1 MNHWNYIIKIQPRD
15 PWVEILIAQ
24 LSEHNFDS
32 FQEVEEGVEA
42 YIAESNDSE
51 LTTAIVEEFG
61 KTNNLSLS
69 VEKELV
75 ELKNWNKEW
84 ESSFPPVIVG
94 EFCVIKAP
102 FHDLEVKCEHTL
114 TIMPKMSFGT
124 GHHPTTY
131 LMVQAMEYLDFKG
144 KDVLDMGSGTG
155 VLGILAC
162 KLQANK
168 VLGIDIEDWAVQ
180 NAIENAKVNSCSMQ
194 FELGGKEKIPSHKVD
209 VLLANINRNILVDQK
224 EDYWST
230 LKVGGTLLT
239 SGFLKQDKE
248 FLINEFENQG
258 FKNINAYDKENWVC
272 LAFRK
277 K

>member
-24 LSEHNFDS
+24 LSECNFDS
-32 FQEVEEGVEA
+32 FQEIEGGVEA
-42 YIAESNDSE
+42 YIAENNYSE
-51 LTTAIVEEFG
+51 STTAIIEDFG
-61 KTNNLSLS
+61 KANDLKLSF
-69 VEKELV
+69 EKKLV
-75 ELKNWNKEW
+75 ELKNWNEEW

-102 FHDLEVKCEHTL
+102 FHDLDVKCEHLL

-131 LMVQAMEYLDFKG
+131 LMVQAMKYLDFKG
-144 KDVLDMGSGTG
+144 KDILDMGSGTG

-162 KLQANK
+162 KLQANN
-168 VLGIDIEDWAVQ
+168 VLGIDIEDWAVL
-180 NAIENAKVNSCSMQ
+180 NAIENAKVNKCNMQ
-194 FELGGKEKIPSHKVD
+194 FELGGKEKIPNRKVD

-224 EDYWST
+224 GDYRNV
-230 LKVGGTLLT
+230 LKVGGVLLT

-248 FLINEFENQG
+248 FLIKEFEGQG
-258 FKNINAYDKENWVC
+258 FETINAYDKQNWVC